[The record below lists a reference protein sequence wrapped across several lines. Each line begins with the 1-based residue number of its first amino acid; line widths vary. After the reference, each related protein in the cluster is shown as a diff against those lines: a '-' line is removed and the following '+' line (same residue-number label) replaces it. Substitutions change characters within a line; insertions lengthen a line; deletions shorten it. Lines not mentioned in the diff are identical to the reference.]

1 MRRFLT
7 RCAVIA
13 AALAIAAG
21 CASRR
26 PAPVIDRTPEP
37 GPKATVPPAPAAI
50 PVPAPSPPPDTYT
63 VKRGDTLYSIAL
75 DHGVDW
81 RDLAAWNQLADATRL
96 RVGQTLIVSAPGG
109 PAPGRQPDGP
119 VVVSPV
125 TPSQPIAARPLGADA
140 LPATGAAPGIPPQ
153 PVAGTGSVRTE
164 PKALRLPYSDENLA
178 ALQRGDAPRGAA
190 PKAEAPPPV
199 AAPAPKPEPA
209 PVTKVEPAPAAPP
222 RALEARVDGIDWVW
236 PAGGKV
242 MANFNGAS
250 LKGID
255 IGGQVGEPV
264 YASAAGVVQ
273 YVGEG
278 IPAMGKLIIIKHS
291 DTYLSAYAHNSE
303 ILVKESQKVAKG
315 QQIAKLGSTGAQQP
329 KLHFQIRR
337 QGTPLDPLQVLP
349 TRAN

>member
-1 MRRFLT
+1 
-7 RCAVIA
+7 VN
-13 AALAIAAG
+13 ALGLRVVGLCCAIALVAG

-26 PAPVIDRTPEP
+26 PAPVIDRAP
-37 GPKATVPPAPAAI
+37 PPAAKPALPPAAA
-50 PVPAPSPPPDTYT
+50 PAPSPQPDTYI

-81 RDLAAWNQLADATRL
+81 RELAAWNQLSDATRL
-96 RVGQTLIVSAPGG
+96 RVGQSLIVRSPTAV
-109 PAPGRQPDGP
+109 PDGP

-125 TPSQPIAARPLGADA
+125 TPSQPIAGRPLGGET
-140 LPATGAAPGIPPQ
+140 PSGAAPAPGTPPQ
-153 PVAGTGSVRTE
+153 PVAATGGVRTE
-164 PKALRLPYSDENLA
+164 PKGLRLPYSDENLA
-178 ALQRGDAPRGAA
+178 ALQRGDAARGAVA
-190 PKAEAPPPV
+190 PKPEAPPAV
-199 AAPAPKPEPA
+199 ATPAPKPEVP
-209 PVTKVEPAPAAPP
+209 PVAKVEPGPAAPS
-222 RALEARVDGIDWVW
+222 RAPDARVDGVDWVW

-242 MANFNGAS
+242 TANFNGAS

-255 IGGQVGEPV
+255 IGGRVGEPV

-278 IPAMGKLIIIKHS
+278 IPSMGKLIIIKHN

-315 QQIAKLGSTGAQQP
+315 QQIAKLGSTGVEQP

-337 QGTPLDPLQVLP
+337 QGTPLDPLQYLP
-349 TRAN
+349 IRTN

>member
-1 MRRFLT
+1 VKHVVGRW
-7 RCAVIA
+7 VVVA
-13 AALAIAAG
+13 AALALAAG

-26 PAPVIDRTPEP
+26 PAPVVDRLPPPEA
-37 GPKATVPPAPAAI
+37 KPA
-50 PVPAPSPPPDTYT
+50 APSPQPDSYI

-81 RDLAAWNQLADATRL
+81 RDLAAWNQLTDATRL
-96 RVGQTLIVSAPGG
+96 RVGQTLVVRAPAGVSE
-109 PAPGRQPDGP
+109 GP

-125 TPSQPIAARPLGADA
+125 MPSQPIAGRPLGAETS
-140 LPATGAAPGIPPQ
+140 PGAAPPSAAPPA
-153 PVAGTGSVRTE
+153 PVPGAAGLRTE
-164 PKALRLPYSDENLA
+164 PKGLRLPYSDENLA
-178 ALQRGDAPRGAA
+178 ALQRGDAARGAA
-190 PKAEAPPPV
+190 VAPKPEAPPPA
-199 AAPAPKPEPA
+199 AAPAPKPEVP
-209 PVTKVEPAPAAPP
+209 PVTKVEPTPGPARSPD
-222 RALEARVDGIDWVW
+222 ARVDGVDWVW

-242 MANFNGAS
+242 TANFNGAS

-255 IGGQVGEPV
+255 IAGRVGEPV

-278 IPAMGKLIIIKHS
+278 IPSMGKLIIIKHN

-315 QQIAKLGSTGAQQP
+315 QQIAKLGSTGAEQP

-337 QGTPLDPLQVLP
+337 QGTPLDPLQFLP
-349 TRAN
+349 TRSN

>member
-1 MRRFLT
+1 MQRFLT
-7 RCAVIA
+7 RGILVA
-13 AALAIAAG
+13 AALAMVAG

-26 PAPVIDRTPEP
+26 PAPVIDRMPEP
-37 GPKATVPPAPAAI
+37 AAKPAVPPAPAA
-50 PVPAPSPPPDTYT
+50 VPAPSPQPDTYT

-81 RDLAAWNQLADATRL
+81 RELAAWNQLADATRVS
-96 RVGQTLIVSAPGG
+96 VGQTLVVRNPALAPAA
-109 PAPGRQPDGP
+109 PAPGGP

-125 TPSQPIAARPLGADA
+125 TPSQPIAGRPLVAETPPG
-140 LPATGAAPGIPPQ
+140 TAAPAIPPQ
-153 PVAGTGSVRTE
+153 PIAGTGGVRTE
-164 PKALRLPYSDENLA
+164 PKGLRLPYSDENLA
-178 ALQRGDAPRGAA
+178 ALQRGDAPRGAVA
-190 PKAEAPPPV
+190 PKPEVPP
-199 AAPAPKPEPA
+199 AGTPAPKPDVP
-209 PVTKVEPAPAAPP
+209 PVTKVEPGPAAPP

-236 PAGGKV
+236 PAGGTV

-255 IGGQVGEPV
+255 IGGRVGEPV

-278 IPAMGKLIIIKHS
+278 IPSMGKLIIIKHG

-337 QGTPLDPLQVLP
+337 QGTPLDPLQYLP

>member
-1 MRRFLT
+1 MQRFLT
-7 RCAVIA
+7 RCIVAA
-13 AALAIAAG
+13 AALAIVAG

-37 GPKATVPPAPAAI
+37 AARPAVPPAPVAA
-50 PVPAPSPPPDTYT
+50 PAPSPPPDTYT

-81 RDLAAWNQLADATRL
+81 RELAAWNQLADATRL
-96 RVGQTLIVSAPGG
+96 RVGQTLVVRAPGTAA
-109 PAPGRQPDGP
+109 PAAIPDGP
-119 VVVSPV
+119 VMVSPV
-125 TPSQPIAARPLGADA
+125 TPSQPIAARPLGVEA
-140 LPATGAAPGIPPQ
+140 PPGAVPAPGTPPQ
-153 PVAGTGSVRTE
+153 PMAGTGSIRTE
-164 PKALRLPYSDENLA
+164 PKGLRLPYSDENLA
-178 ALQRGDAPRGAA
+178 ALQRGEAPRGAA
-190 PKAEAPPPV
+190 VPKPEAPSPKPEVPPV
-199 AAPAPKPEPA
+199 AR
-209 PVTKVEPAPAAPP
+209 VEPAPAAPP

-236 PAGGKV
+236 PAEGKV
-242 MANFNGAS
+242 TANFNGAS

-255 IGGQVGEPV
+255 IGGRVGEPV
-264 YASAAGVVQ
+264 YASATGVVQ

-278 IPAMGKLIIIKHS
+278 IPSMGKLIIIKHG

-337 QGTPLDPLQVLP
+337 QGTPLDPLQYLP
-349 TRAN
+349 TRAQ